1 MSSFKIILAYFL
13 INCIFLANCDLNKDR
28 TFLSID
34 NSIPCV
40 RRFNSTH
47 QIGCGKLDKS
57 KYDGIV
63 YAVRDL
69 KEFKRLDRIN
79 NLGSKQL
86 ILITIPETFSMS
98 VDYYLKNKDTKEN
111 KINGIVLLASP
122 SYTKN
127 FILNRAGNYSDDAAS
142 PNYFFSLYSNNKQYA
157 KYDWNPSGFS
167 YMFQNFEIPFY
178 VITNETE
185 ARLPLDNCYDKFNA
199 EIFERADNKSLQIRY
214 TDLLCGMQLG
224 L

>member
-1 MSSFKIILAYFL
+1 
-13 INCIFLANCDLNKDR
+13 
-28 TFLSID
+28 
-34 NSIPCV
+34 
-40 RRFNSTH
+40 
-47 QIGCGKLDKS
+47 
-57 KYDGIV
+57 
-63 YAVRDL
+63 
-69 KEFKRLDRIN
+69 
-79 NLGSKQL
+79 
-86 ILITIPETFSMS
+86 MS

-127 FILNRAGNYSDDAAS
+127 YIINRAGNYSDDAAS

-157 KYDWNPSGFS
+157 KYDWNPAGFS

-199 EIFERADNKSLQIRY
+199 EIFERADNKSFQIRY